1 MSEPE
6 KDVEV
11 ELKLA
16 LVDPERFDALLAA
29 LPTPS
34 RVIEQ
39 RNHYLTDPDG
49 TLTKGRVMLRVRER
63 WEVVDAERRLIDAVM
78 TAKRK
83 RSDAHGIFV
92 ADEHEHAVE
101 LKAWRAFTAGE
112 GTMEGL
118 EGAALAWVRGEVG
131 LKALAVQGA
140 MTNRRHVVP
149 WAGLTLE
156 VDRTEYPDGTVDAEI
171 EVETDDPEAA
181 RGLLDRLAHDAE
193 VALTPQSLTKYERFL
208 ARGGA
213 PS

>member
-1 MSEPE
+1 M
-6 KDVEV
+6 KDAVEV

-16 LVDPERFDALLAA
+16 LVDPGRFDALLAA
-29 LPTPS
+29 LPPPS

-49 TLTKGRVMLRVRER
+49 TLAKGRVMLRVRER
-63 WEVVDAERRLIDAVM
+63 WEVVGAERRLIDAVM

-83 RSDAHGIFV
+83 RSDEHGIFV

-112 GTMEGL
+112 GTMEAL
-118 EGAALAWVRGEVG
+118 EGPALAWARGEVG

-149 WAGLTLE
+149 WGGFTLE

-171 EVETDDPEAA
+171 EVETDDGEGA
-181 RGLLDRLAHDAE
+181 RGLIETMAREAE
-193 VALTPQSLTKYERFL
+193 VELTPQALTKYERFL

-213 PS
+213 PTV